1 MCDGIHKEADPRGR
15 SSLMLHSLNAGT
27 GGGVSVLCSSLQQNM
42 MIFSI
47 KLCNSVCV
55 LHSNN
60 LLFLHIRKMYNTI
73 KVARLYRKSLKML
86 SSWVIDREIFLEEAT
101 ALRARFDA
109 ERGVSNAKAIR
120 LLKVSFRVFNFW
132 EKMAAMLHF
141 GVLEAWCD

>member
-27 GGGVSVLCSSLQQNM
+27 GGSCSSLQQNM

-60 LLFLHIRKMYNTI
+60 LSLLHIRKMYNTI

-120 LLKVSFRVFNFW
+120 LLKVSFRVFNVW
-132 EKMAAMLHF
+132 EKMDVMLRF
-141 GVLEAWCD
+141 GVSET